1 MANIFNTI
9 SNGMASSGTNATSD
23 MIGFMRNPQV
33 ANSLKGMASQFQSM
47 QSLNGGMSGVMNM
60 MAQKNPQ
67 MKMIVNMMNNGSNP
81 EQMVKQKLKEM
92 GIDESQFMA
101 EVKSMM

>member
-1 MANIFNTI
+1 MANIFNAI
-9 SNGMASSGTNATSD
+9 SNGVALGGANATSD
-23 MIGFMRNPQV
+23 MLGFMRNPQV

-47 QSLNGGMSGVMNM
+47 QSLNGGMSGVMNI

-67 MKMIVNMMNNGSNP
+67 MKMIVNMMKNGSNP
-81 EQMVKQKLKEM
+81 EQMVKQKLQEM

-101 EVKSMM
+101 EIKSMM

>member
-9 SNGMASSGTNATSD
+9 SNGVVSSGVNATSD
-23 MIGFMRNPQV
+23 MLGFMRNPQV
-33 ANSLKGMASQFQSM
+33 ANSLKGIASQFQSM

-67 MKMIVNMMNNGSNP
+67 MRMIMDMMKNGSNP
-81 EQMVKQKLKEM
+81 EQVVKQKLQEM
-92 GIDESQFMA
+92 GIDEKQFMT
-101 EVKSMM
+101 EVQSMM